1 MKIIIA
7 QKLKEL
13 RAAKGCTQEDLAEY
27 LSISV
32 PSVSKW
38 ERAESYPDIT
48 FLPQIAA
55 YYNVSVDD
63 LLGVGEIRKQER
75 LDWYEAESQKL
86 RNIGKIPEEVALWR
100 ETLKEFP
107 NEQLVISKLARA
119 ISFQSER
126 NDEQIKE
133 VIKLQERILKESKNQ
148 DLRDIA
154 IQELCYSYKDL
165 GDIEKAKEYANMG
178 SDMYCSKQS
187 LMSDILK
194 GEEGEN
200 YNKRMILDYI
210 DLIGG
215 CALKLKSVS
224 RRTQHEFYLK
234 LLEVLFDDGFYGFY
248 ATRASLRHCWLA
260 MGYANQEGAEDKV
273 RYHLEQLARFSRQY
287 DSLNGEYAYTCT
299 MLNSLT
305 GDTANIST
313 NGEGTDCERSLAEL
327 ENSMF
332 DKYRETDWFK
342 AVVDSLKAGVE

>member
-248 ATRASLRHCWLA
+248 ATRAPCVTAGLPWDTPIRK
-260 MGYANQEGAEDKV
+260 EPRTKV

-299 MLNSLT
+299 MLNGLT

-327 ENSMF
+327 ENSML